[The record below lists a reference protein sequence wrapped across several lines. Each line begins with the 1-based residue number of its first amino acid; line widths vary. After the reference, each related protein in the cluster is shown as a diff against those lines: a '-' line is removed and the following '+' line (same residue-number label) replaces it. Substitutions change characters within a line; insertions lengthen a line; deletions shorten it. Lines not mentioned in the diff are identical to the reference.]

1 VNELINRDNS
11 QNLTPLAEWLR
22 SFISRTDSKI
32 LIGYKKLFLLLRVLM
47 IVYHKR
53 SEEAKFDLK
62 NLLKIASYYFIFN
75 ETCETE
81 YLIKPN

>member
-1 VNELINRDNS
+1 
-11 QNLTPLAEWLR
+11 
-22 SFISRTDSKI
+22 
-32 LIGYKKLFLLLRVLM
+32 M

-62 NLLKIASYYFIFN
+62 NLLKIAPYYFIFN